1 MQILQEQ
8 IYVRRALKIKK
19 IPRNLGTYTI
29 NAYAEINAKADMAGL
44 PKLWNN
50 GDQDGLGANLANL
63 LNHYWQTEAV
73 I

>member
-29 NAYAEINAKADMAGL
+29 NAYAEINAKADMAGWS
-44 PKLWNN
+44 KLWNN
-50 GDQDGLGANLANL
+50 GDQDGL
-63 LNHYWQTEAV
+63 
-73 I
+73 